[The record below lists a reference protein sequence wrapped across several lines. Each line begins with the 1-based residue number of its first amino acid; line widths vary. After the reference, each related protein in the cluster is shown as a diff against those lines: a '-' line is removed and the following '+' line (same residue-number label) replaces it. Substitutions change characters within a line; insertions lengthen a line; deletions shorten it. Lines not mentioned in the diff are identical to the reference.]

1 MVFVVS
7 SIRLR
12 SLPVDVSLKGTAS
25 PRQVIYGVTH
35 ESRLMVGPIPFMF
48 ARAGS
53 VTDLERR
60 LS

>member
-25 PRQVIYGVTH
+25 PRQVIYGATH
-35 ESRLMVGPIPFMF
+35 EFRLVVGPFPFML
-48 ARAGS
+48 AWAGS
-53 VTDLERR
+53 VTDLEGS

>member
-1 MVFVVS
+1 MVSVVS
-7 SIRLR
+7 SIQIR
-12 SLPVDVSLKGTAS
+12 SLPVDVNLKGTAS

-35 ESRLMVGPIPFMF
+35 ESRLVVGPIPFML

-53 VTDLERR
+53 VTDLERS

>member
-1 MVFVVS
+1 MTGDG
-7 SIRLR
+7 IRGQFHTAQVL
-12 SLPVDVSLKGTAS
+12 SLKGTAS

-53 VTDLERR
+53 VTDLERS